1 MQSETIRI
9 GTRGSPL
16 ALAQAEE
23 TRRRLAA
30 ALGRPAGTIAILP
43 IRTTGDRI
51 TDRPL
56 MEAGGKGLFTKEI
69 DEALLGG
76 RIDIAVHSAKDLPT
90 RLSDGIVIGACL
102 ERADVRDAFLSPS
115 AARLEALP
123 EGARLGTSSL
133 RRKAMALRLR
143 PDLQMVDMRGNVET
157 RLKKLEGGIA
167 DATLLAAAG
176 LVRLG
181 LIGRA
186 TSLIEPDDWL
196 PAVGQGAIAVT
207 ARTDDGVARA
217 MLAAIDHRDT
227 SVALATERAYLAV
240 LDGSCRTPIG
250 GLARINGAS
259 LGFKGMIV
267 KPDGSKAHVVERIGT
282 TGEAERLGADAG
294 AELARKGGPGFF
306 AAG

>member
-143 PDLQMVDMRGNVET
+143 PDLQLVDMRGNVET

-181 LIGRA
+181 LIGR
-186 TSLIEPDDWL
+186 
-196 PAVGQGAIAVT
+196 
-207 ARTDDGVARA
+207 
-217 MLAAIDHRDT
+217 
-227 SVALATERAYLAV
+227 
-240 LDGSCRTPIG
+240 
-250 GLARINGAS
+250 
-259 LGFKGMIV
+259 
-267 KPDGSKAHVVERIGT
+267 
-282 TGEAERLGADAG
+282 
-294 AELARKGGPGFF
+294 
-306 AAG
+306 